1 MADNDSGWSFTA
13 GFLIGAIAGGIAG
26 VLLAPKP
33 GAETRAQLVQQS
45 ETWRTRAEEA
55 AASVRERVGPTVDE
69 IRDRVQPV
77 AEHLSARV
85 EQVGAKVGLGSAGS
99 TTDGGPS
106 AESPAPETTEDKK
119 KA

>member
-1 MADNDSGWSFTA
+1 MADNDSGWSFTT

-33 GAETRAQLVQQS
+33 GSETRAQLVQQS

-55 AASVRERVGPTVDE
+55 AVSVRERVGPTMDE
-69 IRDRVQPV
+69 IRDRVAPV
-77 AEHLSARV
+77 AEQVSATV
-85 EQVGAKVGLGSAGS
+85 EQMGAKVGLTTGGPA
-99 TTDGGPS
+99 TDGGPV
-106 AESPAPETTEDKK
+106 AEEEPGAAPDKK